1 MLIQNIKLSE
11 MLTAEQQGEEILY
24 WIRDKI
30 ELLESKINK
39 SIIDKNH
46 HDMFK
51 REVTQNIKKIV
62 ALYPME
68 TVKLIEEKFGSIHK
82 EMIEY
87 LNREPLEQMY
97 YLDSFLILYENQIQ
111 ETITNYGTKSTNPV
125 EAKRYIE
132 FLKLHLNL
140 CCQF

>member
-11 MLTAEQQGEEILY
+11 VLTAEQQGEEILY

-30 ELLESKINK
+30 EFLESKINK

-68 TVKLIEEKFGSIHK
+68 TIKLIEEKFGGIHK

-87 LNREPLEQMY
+87 LYRDPLE
-97 YLDSFLILYENQIQ
+97 
-111 ETITNYGTKSTNPV
+111 
-125 EAKRYIE
+125 
-132 FLKLHLNL
+132 
-140 CCQF
+140 